1 MDAAIPITRGE
12 ARYIVYILDNRQT
25 VRSLTADLFTL
36 IGEALVLGLVI
47 SLLLS
52 TLLSKTCLLYTSAGG
67 Y

>member
-1 MDAAIPITRGE
+1 M
-12 ARYIVYILDNRQT
+12 YILDNRQT

-52 TLLSKTCLLYTSAGG
+52 TLLSKTLTTPIERLTDRAEGG
-67 Y
+67 GRRPILQEN